1 MNALVQ
7 KSAKWGSRVM
17 NARMLIMWMREY
29 ALEPFPRFTP
39 GPLSGRDIDLK
50 QVRLTDTTVNKV
62 KSKKASSASA
72 SSVKPTRLLD
82 FDLTGLTNESLWPIL
97 VETARRSPLYAN
109 LTGYIRDEILPKES
123 EVSVRELASRLS
135 ISVGETLVILY
146 DIHKHP

>member
-1 MNALVQ
+1 
-7 KSAKWGSRVM
+7 
-17 NARMLIMWMREY
+17 MLIMQIREY
-29 ALEPFPRFTP
+29 AFEPFPRFTP

-50 QVRLTDTTVNKV
+50 QVRLTDTTGKKA
-62 KSKKASSASA
+62 KSKKASSAGSIE
-72 SSVKPTRLLD
+72 PTRLLD
-82 FDLTGLTNESLWPIL
+82 FDLTGLKNESLWPIL

>member
-1 MNALVQ
+1 
-7 KSAKWGSRVM
+7 
-17 NARMLIMWMREY
+17 MLIMQIGEY
-29 ALEPFPRFTP
+29 AFEPFPRFTP

-50 QVRLTDTTVNKV
+50 QVRLTDTTGKKA
-62 KSKKASSASA
+62 KSKKASSAS
-72 SSVKPTRLLD
+72 SIEPTRLLD

-135 ISVGETLVILY
+135 ISVGEALVILY
-146 DIHKHP
+146 DIHKQP

>member
-1 MNALVQ
+1 
-7 KSAKWGSRVM
+7 
-17 NARMLIMWMREY
+17 MLIMWMREY

-123 EVSVRELASRLS
+123 EVSVRELARRLS

-146 DIHKHP
+146 DLHKQP

>member
-1 MNALVQ
+1 
-7 KSAKWGSRVM
+7 
-17 NARMLIMWMREY
+17 MLIMRMREY

-123 EVSVRELASRLS
+123 EVSVRELARRLS

-146 DIHKHP
+146 DLHKQP

>member
-1 MNALVQ
+1 M
-7 KSAKWGSRVM
+7 
-17 NARMLIMWMREY
+17 
-29 ALEPFPRFTP
+29 
-39 GPLSGRDIDLK
+39 K
-50 QVRLTDTTVNKV
+50 QVRLTDTTAKKA
-62 KSKKASSASA
+62 KSKKASSISA
-72 SSVKPTRLLD
+72 SSIEPTRLLD

-146 DIHKHP
+146 DIHKQP